1 MGTQFRVTVYAS
13 DIAAAQRAIKQAFL
27 RAETLDAKLS
37 DYKPESELNQLC
49 RSQRKVV
56 SDDLYAVLAYAQ
68 RVARESGGAFD
79 VTLGPLIRLWREART
94 RRTLP
99 DPIAVAEAR
108 QRSGYRK
115 LKLLPSNEVRL
126 VRPDMQLD
134 LGGIAKGFAAD
145 EMLRVLRE
153 AGFPRALVAA
163 SGDLAIGDGSWR
175 IEIGASGEVREL
187 SRCGVSTSGD
197 ESQYVEIDG
206 VRYSHI
212 VDPKTG
218 VGAVR
223 RPLVTV
229 IAQSGMEADALATAL
244 SVGVGPRLNA
254 LQRAHPNVEIV
265 TPPIRHK

>member
-1 MGTQFRVTVYAS
+1 
-13 DIAAAQRAIKQAFL
+13 
-27 RAETLDAKLS
+27 
-37 DYKPESELNQLC
+37 
-49 RSQRKVV
+49 
-56 SDDLYAVLAYAQ
+56 
-68 RVARESGGAFD
+68 
-79 VTLGPLIRLWREART
+79 
-94 RRTLP
+94 
-99 DPIAVAEAR
+99 
-108 QRSGYRK
+108 
-115 LKLLPSNEVRL
+115 
-126 VRPDMQLD
+126 
-134 LGGIAKGFAAD
+134 
-145 EMLRVLRE
+145 MLRVLRE

-229 IAQSGMEADALATAL
+229 IARSSIEADALATAL
-244 SVGVGPRLNA
+244 NVGVGKRLKA
-254 LQRAHPNVEIV
+254 LQKTHPDVKIV
-265 TPPIRHK
+265 TSPPAHRK